1 MSMSA
6 IPPEILVDAMT
17 SVRTLMA
24 VTSVPVGRGSTL

>member
-6 IPPEILVDAMT
+6 IPPEILVDVMT

-24 VTSVPVGRGSTL
+24 VTSAPVGMGSTL